1 MGHWQV
7 LKLRIADFWSE
18 NAQGMIY
25 QRLSNPVIEK
35 RGNFTSTRIFLIV
48 LLLLAFGGA
57 IRDKPCILSVARLH
71 RVGSVVA
78 YLAISWA
85 RVGDL
90 NPNAEIGPTAL

>member
-7 LKLRIADFWSE
+7 LKLRIAGFWSE

-25 QRLSNPVIEK
+25 QIQSNPVMDKGE
-35 RGNFTSTRIFLIV
+35 NFTSTRIFLTV

-57 IRDKPCILSVARLH
+57 IRDKPCLLSASRLD

>member
-7 LKLRIADFWSE
+7 LELKIVGLWSE
-18 NAQGMIY
+18 NAQDMIY
-25 QRLSNPVIEK
+25 QGQNNPVIKKE
-35 RGNFTSTRIFLIV
+35 RNYTSTRTFLTV

-57 IRDKPCILSVARLH
+57 IRDKPCLLSAARLD

-90 NPNAEIGPTAL
+90 NPNAEIGPTTL